1 MDPVEKLREF
11 KASLKAQFPFVSD
24 PKGEL
29 VAKFD
34 VKMPVISL
42 AKRFTFVIGEG
53 RKILKVDSGS
63 DAIDPNAAI
72 VSCPLH
78 GHKK

>member
-1 MDPVEKLREF
+1 MDPADKLREF
-11 KASLKAQFPFVSD
+11 KASLKATFAFVPD
-24 PKGEL
+24 PKGEI
-29 VAKFD
+29 VGKFD

-42 AKRFTFVIGEG
+42 AKRFTFVVGEG
-53 RKILKVDSGS
+53 RKILKVDSGQ